1 MEEELEIQGQLIV
14 EENIESDDLD
24 IYTEDGIEN
33 FIDDDGI
40 SPSEEG
46 FMKGYLGA

>member
-40 SPSEEG
+40 SPLEEG